1 MKHLV
6 FLEVCCV
13 SPSPNL
19 DFFFNSN
26 ISHSDMNLLH
36 FHPIPQCSLNVSSP
50 TISRFHVGSYS
61 SFPPSSQSLSLRR
74 NISSFTISAGSRATG
89 PRQIPAR
96 DRVIDF
102 GKYKGKMLGTLPSKY
117 LKWVSKNLRARDFE
131 EWAKLADEVL
141 SDSVYKDR
149 IEWEFAQ
156 NLLNGDVS
164 ASTQSAVSE
173 LLEISTRFG
182 WDNEDKLGWSK
193 IDYELLGTSKGG
205 RIPRLSYSPNNN
217 TNLKGIAEVDSSQ
230 EEETGKGEKD
240 SRERRRERIRLQR
253 RKNDSGSPSTMT
265 ERTRNLQ
272 NPENHTDYN
281 TINKDH
287 SVSNTG
293 SRFPG
298 REALLKAALSLGSRK
313 QF

>member
-1 MKHLV
+1 
-6 FLEVCCV
+6 
-13 SPSPNL
+13 
-19 DFFFNSN
+19 
-26 ISHSDMNLLH
+26 MNLLH
-36 FHPIPQCSLNVSSP
+36 LHPIPQCSLNVSSP
-50 TISRFHVGSYS
+50 TISRFQIGSYS
-61 SFPPSSQSLSLRR
+61 SFPPSSQSLTLRR
-74 NISSFTISAGSRATG
+74 SFSSRATG
-89 PRQIPAR
+89 PIQIPAR

-205 RIPRLSYSPNNN
+205 RIPRLSDY
-217 TNLKGIAEVDSSQ
+217 TNLKGTAEVDSS
-230 EEETGKGEKD
+230 ETGEGEKD
-240 SRERRRERIRLQR
+240 TRERRRERIRLQR
-253 RKNDSGSPSTMT
+253 RKNDSGSRLQSSTMT

-287 SVSNTG
+287 SVSNNG
-293 SRFPG
+293 SPFPG
-298 REALLKAALSLGSRK
+298 REALLKKALSLGSRK

>member
-1 MKHLV
+1 
-6 FLEVCCV
+6 
-13 SPSPNL
+13 
-19 DFFFNSN
+19 
-26 ISHSDMNLLH
+26 MNLPH
-36 FHPIPQCSLNVSSP
+36 FHPIPQRSFNVYFS
-50 TISRFHVGSYS
+50 TISRF
-61 SFPPSSQSLSLRR
+61 Q
-74 NISSFTISAGSRATG
+74 IGSRATS

-205 RIPRLSYSPNNN
+205 RIPRLSDSPTKN
-217 TNLKGIAEVDSSQ
+217 TNLKGTAQ
-230 EEETGKGEKD
+230 EEETGEGEKD

-253 RKNDSGSPSTMT
+253 KKNDSGSRLQSSTMT
-265 ERTRNLQ
+265 ERIRNLQ

-298 REALLKAALSLGSRK
+298 REALLKKALSLGSRK